1 MMLTSLLS
9 DDKGAFTLKEM
20 IEGVL
25 TLGVGIILMAI
36 IMPIAFQIF
45 GGLPANVAI
54 DPITGNPT
62 MTAIIWGYIPTI
74 AVLMILVGLIYAIM
88 GWLGGIRG
96 RLDE

>member
-1 MMLTSLLS
+1 MRRTGFLT
-9 DDKGAFTLKEM
+9 DDEGAFTLKEM

-36 IMPIAFQIF
+36 IMPIAFQMF
-45 GGLPANVAI
+45 GGLPASVAI

-74 AVLMILVGLIYAIM
+74 AVLVLLIGLVYAII
-88 GWLGGIRG
+88 GWTGGIRG
-96 RLDE
+96 KLDE